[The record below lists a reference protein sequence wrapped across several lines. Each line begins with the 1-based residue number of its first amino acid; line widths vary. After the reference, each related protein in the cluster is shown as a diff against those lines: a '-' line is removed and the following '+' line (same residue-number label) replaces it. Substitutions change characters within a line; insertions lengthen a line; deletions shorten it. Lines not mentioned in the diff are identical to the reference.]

1 MEETKRDIKQKLVNS
16 ANALSAAADALLE
29 AADDIQNLENE
40 LDALERYILEQEKLK
55 QKILKMLMQ
64 DEKA

>member
-29 AADDIQNLENE
+29 AAEDIQNLEDE
-40 LDALERYILEQEKLK
+40 LDALERYIVEQENLK
-55 QKILKMLMQ
+55 QKILKMLTQ

>member
-29 AADDIQNLENE
+29 AADDIQNLEDE
-40 LDALERYILEQEKLK
+40 LDALERYIVEQENLK
-55 QKILKMLMQ
+55 QKILKMLTQ